1 MFNMQSV
8 PKCCLYVYIYMYT
21 YTHACRYAF
30 DEEKNVVVE
39 EVTVNLEWV
48 TSENMWRQIY
58 IHAVCEVRKS
68 DVKSEVP
75 SFWAIHGLLAEYLC
89 SINIICALCML

>member
-1 MFNMQSV
+1 
-8 PKCCLYVYIYMYT
+8 MYT

-48 TSENMWRQIY
+48 TSGNMWRQIY
-58 IHAVCEVRKS
+58 IHTICEVRKS
-68 DVKSEVP
+68 DVKLDIF
-75 SFWAIHGLLAEYLC
+75 SFCAIHGLFAEYVQH
-89 SINIICALCML
+89 

>member
-39 EVTVNLEWV
+39 EVTVNLE
-48 TSENMWRQIY
+48 
-58 IHAVCEVRKS
+58 
-68 DVKSEVP
+68 
-75 SFWAIHGLLAEYLC
+75 
-89 SINIICALCML
+89 